1 MTKRT
6 QNLAESKNARRKKNV
21 KGKERQFT
29 RYQLRTQTK
38 ATESRKMEDSQTHQ
52 NDMEKKDIYL

>member
-6 QNLAESKNARRKKNV
+6 QNLAESKNARKKKNA

-38 ATESRKMEDSQTHQ
+38 ATESRKIKDSQTHQ